1 MNCGCPR
8 GASLT
13 TIPVSEC
20 PESMGQVQKLIFQ
33 RIYKSGDEQNSIADP
48 TKLASWTPLLTA
60 SDGTKAVITPFISE
74 PTAEPGEARTYGGG
88 NATVGGVEIILG
100 TNPTAFTAKI
110 LRSPQGTIKAMKE
123 LMCEDVGVYLID
135 EHGNIGSVKN
145 VDNSGD
151 SPVTT
156 YRPIPVQSVFVSDK
170 GLGGFESPDSNNIS
184 FSFLPG
190 WSDDFTIVAPADFNP
205 LRDLVAAG
213 K

>member
-8 GASLT
+8 GASLQ
-13 TIPVSEC
+13 TIPVHDC

-33 RIYKSGDEQNSIADP
+33 RIYKSGDELNSIADP

-110 LRSPQGTIKAMKE
+110 LRSPQDTIKAMKE
-123 LMCEDVGVYLID
+123 LMCEDVGVYLVD
-135 EHGNIGSVKN
+135 GHGNIGCIKKST
-145 VDNSGD
+145 SGG
-151 SPVTT
+151 SPTT
-156 YRPIPVQSVFVSDK
+156 AYYPIPVQSVFVSDK
-170 GLGGFESPDSNNIS
+170 GLGGFEAPDSNNIS

-190 WSDDFTIVAPADFNP
+190 WSDDFAIVTPSDFNP
-205 LRDLVAAG
+205 LRDLVAAAE
-213 K
+213 